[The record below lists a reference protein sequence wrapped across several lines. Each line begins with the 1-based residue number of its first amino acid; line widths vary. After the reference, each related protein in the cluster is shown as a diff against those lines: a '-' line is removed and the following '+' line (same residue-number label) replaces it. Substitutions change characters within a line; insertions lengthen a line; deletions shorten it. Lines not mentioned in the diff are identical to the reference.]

1 MSKAQMTAISGDTK
15 WRGSG
20 MIKAGLG
27 LILLSLVVILP
38 ARNTKA
44 GAAEIIITDDV
55 TLDYIAFS
63 IPKGFP
69 AFTGSASYTFHQCS
83 TDFQLTGSGVESDVS
98 GTVTLNAKAPTQ
110 SVSAGYNLGQETG
123 KAVVY
128 YLTSTGG
135 SYKVFTITQRV
146 PRPKGDFLDCETP

>member
-63 IPKGFP
+63 IPKGVSCLHRLCFLHVPSMQHGLP
-69 AFTGSASYTFHQCS
+69 ADRLRS
-83 TDFQLTGSGVESDVS
+83 
-98 GTVTLNAKAPTQ
+98 
-110 SVSAGYNLGQETG
+110 
-123 KAVVY
+123 
-128 YLTSTGG
+128 
-135 SYKVFTITQRV
+135 
-146 PRPKGDFLDCETP
+146 